1 MDGENTE
8 GAKFCET
15 QPVFMSYN
23 PDGSKHMLLY
33 VGSRRDQ
40 AAADQKEH
48 SALQQVPPAPTQPD
62 VGLDVGGGEVVAVAQ
77 FGGSATKESTELARR
92 RLAAALQADG
102 IELGLQ
108 EQAGKFRLAQYGP
121 LNSLKPRV
129 NEIMLKVRV

>member
-1 MDGENTE
+1 M
-8 GAKFCET
+8 
-15 QPVFMSYN
+15 VRM
-23 PDGSKHMLLY
+23 HLY
-33 VGSRRDQ
+33 AIRQ
-40 AAADQKEH
+40 AMC
-48 SALQQVPPAPTQPD
+48 LQ
-62 VGLDVGGGEVVAVAQ
+62 VVAVAQ

-92 RLAAALQADG
+92 RLAAALQAGVRGHVFCVSLILVCALPLKHGPCPHADG